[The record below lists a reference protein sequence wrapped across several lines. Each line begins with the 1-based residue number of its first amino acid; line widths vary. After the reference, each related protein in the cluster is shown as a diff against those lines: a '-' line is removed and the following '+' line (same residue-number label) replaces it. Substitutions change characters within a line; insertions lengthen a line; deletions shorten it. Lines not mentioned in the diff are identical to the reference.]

1 MSAKT
6 IPVPRP
12 PKSDRDI
19 QSDVLAVLNG
29 DGRLRQAE
37 VGVEVSDGIVTLTGT
52 VSAHSKVDAAS
63 EDAVRVSG
71 VHDVANELAVD
82 DERDQNDDT
91 KIAHAI
97 RHALGWNSAVPADG
111 IDAVVRRGVVVLRG
125 HVDRWYERSA
135 AEACVASVAGVV
147 SVKNEIQ
154 LLSPPNTDEE
164 LREEVED
171 TLSHLP
177 SCDQLDV
184 RVTGGVVTLA
194 GAVGSDVIRRHA
206 ETLAASACGVR
217 SVVNHLTSTHH
228 ADRRSAAK

>member
-1 MSAKT
+1 
-6 IPVPRP
+6 
-12 PKSDRDI
+12 
-19 QSDVLAVLNG
+19 
-29 DGRLRQAE
+29 
-37 VGVEVSDGIVTLTGT
+37 
-52 VSAHSKVDAAS
+52 
-63 EDAVRVSG
+63 
-71 VHDVANELAVD
+71 VANELTVD
-82 DERDQNDDT
+82 DERHENADT

-97 RHALGWNSAVPADG
+97 RHALGWNSAVPADR
-111 IDAVVRRGVVVLRG
+111 IDAIVRRGVVTLHG
-125 HVDRWYERSA
+125 HVDRWYERRA
-135 AEACVASVAGVV
+135 AEVSVASVAGVV
-147 SVKNEIQ
+147 SVRNQIQ
-154 LLSPPNTDEE
+154 LISAPNSDDA

>member
-19 QSDVLAVLNG
+19 QSDVLAELNG

-82 DERDQNDDT
+82 DERHQSYDT

-97 RHALGWNSAVPADG
+97 RHALGWNSVVPADR
-111 IDAVVRRGVVVLRG
+111 IDAIVRRGIVTLHG
-125 HVDRWYERSA
+125 HVDHWYERRA
-135 AEACVASVAGVV
+135 AEASVASVTGVV
-147 SVKNEIQ
+147 SVRNQIQ
-154 LLSPPNTDEE
+154 LLSAPNSDDA

-177 SCDQLDV
+177 SGDELDV
-184 RVTGGVVTLA
+184 HVTGGVVTLA
-194 GAVGSDVIRRHA
+194 GAVGSDMVRRHA
-206 ETLAASACGVR
+206 ETLAASASGVR
-217 SVVNHLTSTHH
+217 SVVNHLRT
-228 ADRRSAAK
+228 R

>member
-1 MSAKT
+1 MSAKGM
-6 IPVPRP
+6 PVPRP
-12 PKSDRDI
+12 PRSDRDI
-19 QSDVLAVLNG
+19 QGDVLAQLN
-29 DGRLRQAE
+29 DDARLRQAE
-37 VGVEVSDGIVTLTGT
+37 VGVEVSDGVVTLTGT
-52 VSAHSKVDAAS
+52 VSAHSKVDVAS

-82 DERDQNDDT
+82 DERHESDDT

-97 RHALGWNSAVPADG
+97 RQALGWNSAVPADR
-111 IDAVVRRGVVVLRG
+111 IDAIVRRGVVTLHG

-135 AEACVASVAGVV
+135 AEACVAGVAGVV
-147 SVKNEIQ
+147 SVRNQIQ
-154 LLSPPNTDEE
+154 LLAAPNSDDA

-217 SVVNHLTSTHH
+217 SVVNHLRT
-228 ADRRSAAK
+228 R